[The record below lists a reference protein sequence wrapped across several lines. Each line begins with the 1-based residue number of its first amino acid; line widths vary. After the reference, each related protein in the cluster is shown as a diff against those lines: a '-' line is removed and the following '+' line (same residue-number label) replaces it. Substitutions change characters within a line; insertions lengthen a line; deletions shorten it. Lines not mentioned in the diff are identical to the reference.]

1 MFTRWCQENYFS
13 YMMQHYDIDGL
24 VEYGAEELSGT
35 VRVVNPAWRILDK
48 QVPLP
53 KPLANQLACL
63 LYASGYAE
71 DFNQAKAIVAVE
83 ATGLI
88 ISGN

>member
-1 MFTRWCQENYFS
+1 MSTAKWIR
-13 YMMQHYDIDGL
+13 
-24 VEYGAEELSGT
+24 
-35 VRVVNPAWRILDK
+35 RILDK

-63 LYASGYAE
+63 LFASGYAE

-83 ATGLI
+83 ATGLLMG
-88 ISGN
+88 GN